1 MLALRA
7 TILVDAERG
16 GRASGKEGMAR
27 PRYQEGSLVIRGKR
41 RRVWLI
47 RWRENVLQTN
57 GSVKRVQRAETL
69 GPVRNITRQMARSIL
84 NQRLETEN
92 LNQRRPQ
99 AIRPFAEFVREEWRP
114 NAALAVK
121 KSTMK
126 FYDYQLEKYILPE
139 FGSCSL
145 NDVNRAQIESLL
157 SKLRQKGHA
166 TGTLRGVRTTVS
178 TVLQCAVDR
187 GYLEGNA
194 AHGIRIRTTGVKAKP
209 RFYTPA
215 QVQKLLPELT
225 EPCRAVVQ
233 VAVLTG
239 MRIGEI
245 LGLRW
250 KRVDLLRMTLEVAE
264 TFSEGDFGTPKTN
277 SSNRVLPISSSL
289 CEVLEAHRSRQKS
302 CLPDDLLFT
311 TPRGTPLSSKNL
323 YNRELAPACDRI
335 KEPRVSWH
343 SFRHTHATLLT
354 EVGESIKTAQALLG
368 HSDLATTLNLYAHV
382 IPDSQRRAV
391 ERVAE
396 VLFSN
401 VLKLDDGAKNGR
413 IN

>member
-1 MLALRA
+1 MLAFGA
-7 TILVDAERG
+7 TIMGDAERG
-16 GRASGKEGMAR
+16 GRASRKEGMAR
-27 PRYQEGSLVIRGKR
+27 PHYQEGSLVTRGKR
-41 RRVWLI
+41 RRVWVI

-69 GPVRNITRQMARSIL
+69 GLVKTITRQIARSIL
-84 NQRLETEN
+84 NQRLRTEGH
-92 LNQRRPQ
+92 NQRWPQ
-99 AIRPFAEFVREEWRP
+99 AVQAFSDFVEQEWRP
-114 NAALAVK
+114 NATLAVK

-126 FYDYQLEKYILPE
+126 FYDFQLERHIIPV
-139 FGSCSL
+139 FGTGSL
-145 NDVNRAQIESLL
+145 NEVNRNRIESLL
-157 SKLRQKGHA
+157 SQLREKGHA
-166 TGTLRGVRTTVS
+166 SGTLRGVRTTIS
-178 TVLQCAVDR
+178 TVLQSAVDR
-187 GYLEGNA
+187 GYLEVNA
-194 AHGIRIRTTGVKAKP
+194 AHGIRIRTTGVKPKP

-215 QVQKLLPELT
+215 QIQKLLPELS
-225 EPCRAVVQ
+225 EPCRTVVL

-250 KRVDLLRMTLEVAE
+250 KRVDLLRKTLDVAE
-264 TFSEGDFGTPKTN
+264 TFSDGDFGTPKTQ

-289 CEVLEAHRSRQKS
+289 CEVFKAHLSGSKS
-302 CLPDDLLFT
+302 CEPDDLLFT

-335 KEPRVSWH
+335 KEPRISWH

-354 EVGESIKTAQALLG
+354 EVGESIKTAQAQLG

-391 ERVAE
+391 ERVAG
-396 VLFSN
+396 VLFSS